1 MLITSLQEAF
11 RVEGLRTASAVSRGP
26 GLTAIAISTGVRTTL
41 VMPGIIRTDMIAG
54 FARARGTRIVGPD
67 KVAAGILDAVRTGRE
82 EVFVPRELGP
92 IARLIA
98 GTPPAIGDRLKALLR
113 ADSVMTQADMGARAG
128 YREQIDAISGAGPT

>member
-1 MLITSLQEAF
+1 MVGFTRA
-11 RVEGLRTASAVSRGP
+11 LRAETRG
-26 GLTAIAISTGVRTTL
+26 TGVRTTL

-67 KVAAGILDAVRTGRE
+67 KVASGILDAVQTGRE